1 MSALAPD
8 PPQVCMGF
16 VFRHPA
22 VIDPAYV
29 SGSFDKES
37 KASPFSDRSNIE
49 RIRRFSASCYTPAAE
64 TLLGM
69 MDEGFQCS
77 LLLSGVFMEL
87 LEKADSDLFSL
98 ISQAAAHRNA
108 ESLAETYYHSVIG
121 IFHDAEEYRTQLEM
135 HRSLMQELSGRT
147 PSIML
152 ATESVFNRTI
162 TRVARDM
169 GFSAIYTDIFGRN
182 APEINPAGSYH
193 VEGMPVLIR
202 HCELSDDIA
211 YRFGQVDWAY
221 HPLSPQTYAGW
232 VSSIG
237 GGTVHIM
244 VDIEVFG
251 GRFSAESGIFRF
263 IEALP
268 AAYADHGVK
277 TVLPSDAIHVALSP
291 EPVPEELLDRAPVVW
306 PVNMLQCTA
315 LEALRSA
322 GRWVSDRTTWRRFQ
336 SMDLYESM
344 ATTSGSCGM
353 LLTHRTQSEAHEAF
367 TQYLR
372 ALCRFEVGQ
381 SRKVRSKSA
390 ARYLRCVSPDRAFHF
405 CTPYHRE
412 GFSAHSLDEFVKL
425 MDLASDECILHHCN
439 RSDLYNWIRD
449 VIGDTMLAERI
460 HPLRDRQE
468 IKNVITNRIDQLWN
482 RLK

>member
-1 MSALAPD
+1 
-8 PPQVCMGF
+8 MGF

-22 VIDPAYV
+22 EINPAYV
-29 SGSFDKES
+29 SGSIDTES
-37 KASPFSDRSNIE
+37 TPSPFSDRSNRE
-49 RIRRFSASCYTPAAE
+49 RIRRFSRSSYTPAAE
-64 TLLGM
+64 TLLGI
-69 MDEGFQCS
+69 MDEGFRCS
-77 LLLSGVFMEL
+77 LLLSGMFIEL
-87 LEKADSDLFSL
+87 LEQADPDLYSL
-98 ISQAAAHRNA
+98 LSQAATHRNA
-108 ESLAETYYHSVIG
+108 GLLAETYYHSVIG

-135 HRSLMQELSGRT
+135 HRSLMQEFSGRT

-162 TRVARDM
+162 TRVAHDM

-182 APEINPAGSYH
+182 APELNPAGSYQ

-232 VSSIG
+232 VASIG
-237 GGTVHIM
+237 GGTVHII

-263 IEALP
+263 LEELP

-277 TVLPSDAIHVALSP
+277 TVLPSDTIQSSLSP
-291 EPVPEELLDRAPVVW
+291 EPVPDELLDRSPVVW

-315 LEALRSA
+315 LDALRAA
-322 GRWVSDRTTWRRFQ
+322 GRWVFDRRTLRLFQ
-336 SMDLYESM
+336 SMDLFESM

-353 LLTHRTQSEAHEAF
+353 LLNHRTQAEAHEAF
-367 TQYLR
+367 TQYLG
-372 ALCRFEVGQ
+372 ALSRFEDEQ

-425 MDLASDECILHHCN
+425 MDLASDECILHHCE
-439 RSDLYNWIRD
+439 RSDLYKWIRD

-468 IKNVITNRIDQLWN
+468 IRHVIANRIDQLWN

>member
-1 MSALAPD
+1 MSALTPQ
-8 PPQVCMGF
+8 PPEVCMGF

-29 SGSFDKES
+29 SGSLDNES
-37 KASPFSDRSNIE
+37 KASPFSDRNSIE
-49 RIRRFSASCYTPAAE
+49 RIRRLSALCYTPTAE
-64 TLLGM
+64 TLLGI
-69 MDEGFQCS
+69 MDEGFRCS
-77 LLLSGVFMEL
+77 LMLSGMFIEL
-87 LEKADSDLFSL
+87 LERADPDLFAL
-98 ISQAAAHRNA
+98 LLQAATHKHA
-108 ESLAETYYHSVIG
+108 EPLAETYYHSVIG
-121 IFHDAEEYRTQLEM
+121 IFHDAEEYCTQLEM

-152 ATESVFNRTI
+152 ATDGIFNRTI
-162 TRVARDM
+162 TAIARDM

-182 APEINPAGSYH
+182 TLEINPAGSYH

-211 YRFGQVDWAY
+211 YRFGQVDWVY

-232 VSSIG
+232 VASIG

-263 IEALP
+263 LEGLP
-268 AAYADHGVK
+268 AAYADYGVK
-277 TVLPSDAIHVALSP
+277 TVLPSDTIQSSP
-291 EPVPEELLDRAPVVW
+291 PSKQAPEELLNRSPVAW
-306 PVNMLQCTA
+306 PVNMFQCTA
-315 LEALRSA
+315 LDALRAA

-336 SMDLYESM
+336 SMHLFESM
-344 ATTSGSCGM
+344 ATTVGSCGM

-367 TQYLR
+367 SQYLT
-372 ALCRFEVGQ
+372 ALCRFEDEQG
-381 SRKVRSKSA
+381 RRVRSKSA
-390 ARYLRCVSPDRAFHF
+390 ARCLRCVSPDRAFHF
-405 CTPYHRE
+405 CTPHHRE
-412 GFSAHSLDEFVKL
+412 GFSAHSLEEFLKL
-425 MDLASDECILHHCN
+425 MDLASDECIRHHCK
-439 RSDLYNWIRD
+439 RSDLCNWIRD

-460 HPLRDRQE
+460 RPLQDRQE
-468 IKNVITNRIDQLWN
+468 IREVITKRIDQLWN

>member
-1 MSALAPD
+1 MSALPPE

-22 VIDPAYV
+22 VFDPSYV
-29 SGSFDKES
+29 SGSLDTES

-49 RIRRFSASCYTPAAE
+49 RIRRFSASCYTPTAE
-64 TLLGM
+64 TLLGI
-69 MDEGFQCS
+69 MDEGFRCS
-77 LLLSGVFMEL
+77 LLLSGVFIEL
-87 LEKADSDLFSL
+87 LERADPDLFAL
-98 ISQAAAHRNA
+98 LSQAAAHRHA
-108 ESLAETYYHSVIG
+108 EPLTETYYNSVIG
-121 IFHDAEEYRTQLEM
+121 IFHDAEEYQTQLEM
-135 HRSLMQELSGRT
+135 HRSLMQEVSGRT

-152 ATESVFNRTI
+152 ATEAVFNRTI
-162 TRVARDM
+162 TGIARDM

-232 VSSIG
+232 VASIG
-237 GGTVHIM
+237 GGTIHIM

-263 IEALP
+263 LEDLP

-277 TVLPSDAIHVALSP
+277 PLLPSDTIQSPLSSKQ
-291 EPVPEELLDRAPVVW
+291 VPEELLDRSPVVW
-306 PVNMLQCTA
+306 PVNMFQCTA
-315 LEALRSA
+315 LEALRAA
-322 GRWVSDRTTWRRFQ
+322 GRWVSDQRTWRRFQ
-336 SMDLYESM
+336 SMDLFESM
-344 ATTSGSCGM
+344 ATTTGHCGM
-353 LLTHRTQSEAHEAF
+353 MLTHRTQTEAHEAF
-367 TQYLR
+367 SRYLR
-372 ALCRFEVGQ
+372 ALCRFEDEQG
-381 SRKVRSKSA
+381 RTVRSKSA

-412 GFSAHSLDEFVKL
+412 GFSAHSLEEFVKL
-425 MDLASDECILHHCN
+425 MDLASEECILNHCK
-439 RSDLYNWIRD
+439 RSDLYKWIRD

-460 HPLRDRQE
+460 HPLQDRQE
-468 IKNVITNRIDQLWN
+468 IRTVITKRIDQLWN